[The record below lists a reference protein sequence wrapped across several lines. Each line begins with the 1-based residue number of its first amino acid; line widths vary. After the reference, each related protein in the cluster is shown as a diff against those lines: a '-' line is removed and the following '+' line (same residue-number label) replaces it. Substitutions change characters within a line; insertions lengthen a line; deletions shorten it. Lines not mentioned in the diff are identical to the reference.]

1 MRIAII
7 SDIHDNVPRLRAALA
22 GFDRIDV
29 VVCCGDLCAPF
40 VVGEMAERFD
50 GPIHIVFGNVD
61 GDRYRI
67 SQQAARY
74 PNVEIHGEFAELD
87 FDGKKFAI
95 NHFDY
100 LGLAMAGSGTYDVV
114 CFGHSHKIEV
124 TRIKNTLV
132 INPGE
137 IYGLRSGSSTF
148 VVYDTQT
155 DEAVRVDVE

>member
-1 MRIAII
+1 MRIAIL
-7 SDIHDNVPRLRAALA
+7 SDIHDHVPRLRAAIER
-22 GFDRIDV
+22 FDRIDV
-29 VVCCGDLCAPF
+29 LICCGDLCAPF

-74 PNVEIHGEFAELD
+74 PNVEIHGEFAELEL
-87 FDGKKFAI
+87 GKKRCAV

-100 LGLAMAGSGTYDVV
+100 LGLAMGGSGQYDVV
-114 CFGHSHKIEV
+114 CFGHSHKIEIA
-124 TRIKNTLV
+124 RIKGTLV

-148 VVYDTQT
+148 VVYDTKT
-155 DEAVRVDVE
+155 DEAVRIDVE